1 MAPRLQFLRPQ
12 VEIPV
17 LQGGIVSE
25 KTIKDSLRPATAR
38 ENAGLFD
45 LFGALLGGGRQPDI
59 FGELDLV
66 NRDKILA
73 TGRRNR
79 VPAGTRLFRQG
90 EETRGIFHIE
100 TGQVKTFYT
109 SPEGDEITFA
119 YFRPGNFVGGP
130 AVFGGDVNMWSGTA
144 IENTEYIAFRG
155 PDLRQLSLEHP
166 ALAVGLIEALIY
178 KAKCYSFMAQILGTR
193 SVSDRLFHILTTL
206 CELYGEERD
215 GEIRIAA
222 DLTHEDLARMTCAS
236 RQWVT
241 TVLNRLQKQGILRI
255 HKKQIVVLRPELL
268 ATAGGAKP
276 AWPSRQAPRQPPN
289 PLPASP

>member
-1 MAPRLQFLRPQ
+1 MATTKLNDRMTQ
-12 VEIPV
+12 
-17 LQGGIVSE
+17 
-25 KTIKDSLRPATAR
+25 TATR

-45 LFGALLGGGRQPDI
+45 LFGALLGGGSQPDI
-59 FGELDLV
+59 FGELD
-66 NRDKILA
+66 A
-73 TGRRNR
+73 TSRAAAMALGRHDR
-79 VPAGTRLFRQG
+79 VRAGTCLFRQG
-90 EETRGIFHIE
+90 EETSGIFHIE
-100 TGQVKTFYT
+100 EGQVKTFYT

-144 IENTEYIAFRG
+144 IEETEFIAFRG
-155 PDLRQLSLEHP
+155 PDLRQLSLAYP

-206 CELYGEERD
+206 CDLYGEEQG
-215 GEIRIAA
+215 GEIRVAA

-241 TVLNRLQKQGILRI
+241 TVLNRLQKKGILRI
-255 HKKQIVVLRPELL
+255 HKKQIIVLRPELL
-268 ATAGGAKP
+268 ATAGSFRPTWPRPPAKNN
-276 AWPSRQAPRQPPN
+276 PP
-289 PLPASP
+289 LHTSP